1 MNVLVVSDS
10 HGSSVNFSHAL
21 EREKDCPLVF
31 FLGDGEAD
39 FEKMKLRFPERSFIG
54 VRGNNDYC
62 STLEEF
68 AYRHIEGNTLVMCH
82 GHTIGV
88 KRSLH
93 PLLEKAESVRANV
106 ALYGHTHRSDV
117 FFDSYSGV
125 YAINPGALFNGN
137 YAVLTLSKDGVCV
150 KFKNVFEVK
159 D

>member
-68 AYRHIEGNTLVMCH
+68 AYKHIEGNTLVMCH

-117 FFDSYSGV
+117 FLTPTAAFMQST
-125 YAINPGALFNGN
+125 PALF
-137 YAVLTLSKDGVCV
+137 LTGITP
-150 KFKNVFEVK
+150 F
-159 D
+159 